1 MILIVK
7 VLVRCDGVHFT
18 NRKVAGSRET
28 IILGG
33 SASRVFTIFQMAT
46 GSSPISLCTLV
57 KDLDADS
64 YPVTRSASTDVSPEF
79 SLYKVCM
86 DS

>member
-1 MILIVK
+1 
-7 VLVRCDGVHFT
+7 
-18 NRKVAGSRET
+18 
-28 IILGG
+28 
-33 SASRVFTIFQMAT
+33 MAT

-64 YPVTRSASTDVSPEF
+64 YPVTRSASTDISPEF
-79 SLYKVCM
+79 SLYKVYM